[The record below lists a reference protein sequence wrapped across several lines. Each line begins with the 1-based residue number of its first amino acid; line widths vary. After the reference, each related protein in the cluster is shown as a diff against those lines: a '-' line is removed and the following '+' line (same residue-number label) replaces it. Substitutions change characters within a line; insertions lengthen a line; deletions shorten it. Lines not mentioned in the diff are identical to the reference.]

1 MTKLRGK
8 IMQIIQLSTRK
19 KQALATSILIII
31 ITLIFIT
38 SKAWATSSE
47 NTTAS
52 KPKPSTYEEYK
63 IIKLAPSTTTSYPEI
78 PVSSTTTTKPVVLY
92 KKPAKTTSTTTVPTP
107 ETNVPPVTQAP
118 SITGDWVAQCHT
130 WAAQAGIEL
139 DDEAILLIDRESDC
153 SPTVLNPS
161 SKAGG
166 IPQALPFSK
175 TGCALTRT
183 DEAAVC
189 QLKWMHSYVFGK
201 YGGWAEA
208 NRFWECIG
216 YCSYK
221 TGVVKNKTATWY

>member
-31 ITLIFIT
+31 VALTLIAT
-38 SKAWATSSE
+38 KAWATNENNAAASSAK
-47 NTTAS
+47 T
-52 KPKPSTYEEYK
+52 STYEEYK

-78 PVSSTTTTKPVVLY
+78 PVSSTTTTKPIVLY

-175 TGCALTRT
+175 TGCALIRT

-208 NRFWECIG
+208 NNFWECIG